1 MRVVQTLRTLSRSG
15 CVSMLIADKGFNR
28 SSMLCKSGDPI
39 VNLHGSLSMSVNLHA
54 LSRFAKYLARSEGVG
69 ASVFHTPQ
77 QNSALDI
84 TLLNVGLRGTP
95 SRAASSFV
103 DWLCLFGVYDLFTV
117 RDHVEDIAAGA
128 QEQNRTLSAYT
139 DNDATK
145 AAPINEGMSMPL
157 IMTLVR
163 LSRWDP
169 DLLWQF
175 GDKLSDHLRE
185 KDIDNTSCIRD
196 LTRNFQ
202 RFMAVYISRF
212 DPGDVIL
219 QKYRHLLQL
228 LNEHEGSH
236 TSRRN
241 SK

>member
-1 MRVVQTLRTLSRSG
+1 
-15 CVSMLIADKGFNR
+15 
-28 SSMLCKSGDPI
+28 
-39 VNLHGSLSMSVNLHA
+39 
-54 LSRFAKYLARSEGVG
+54 
-69 ASVFHTPQ
+69 
-77 QNSALDI
+77 
-84 TLLNVGLRGTP
+84 
-95 SRAASSFV
+95 
-103 DWLCLFGVYDLFTV
+103 
-117 RDHVEDIAAGA
+117 
-128 QEQNRTLSAYT
+128 
-139 DNDATK
+139 
-145 AAPINEGMSMPL
+145 MPL